1 VPLSSSASLAP
12 HPRVGVRLSRQV
24 ATAPVAVHSPLL
36 PPSAPVPQTAPS
48 ARRPGSQGRPWWD
61 GPAAGWSIATALAAV
76 AGFVLTAGIGTPS
89 PWADEGATYLAVQ
102 RTWQQIAV
110 LWQGRDAPWVPYYY
124 LAKAWSILLHAVL
137 PGTSTLVALRLLSAV
152 AAAGAVLALYAI
164 IARNAGRI
172 GGIFAA
178 LVLVSLPGFSRYAQE
193 ARGYSL
199 LAFAATVSWLL
210 SDRWLRPGR
219 VATLTGTS
227 VRRGDGRDGYPSVG
241 AGGAYALG
249 LAAVAAVHTFGVFQ
263 WPAHLVSVLVAPGE
277 RHVRA
282 RRVAGFALLGL
293 IAVALAGA
301 QLWISLQHGTGPTNA
316 QAARLVTLGAIANLL
331 ARAMS
336 FVATPV
342 VSAPILALASVG
354 LLSRVDGKR
363 QLPVNL
369 LIWLVVPLG
378 LAIGLG
384 VMRTNL
390 FRLRYWIALLPPLA
404 GLAGLGLL
412 AVGTAIVRLGVRG
425 FGTRGAAPAR
435 ALASAVVLG
444 VLGLQVAVTA
454 QAQQQVRAVDGH
466 SEDLSQVMAEIAR
479 ERAGHPG
486 LVVAVSSPTGSGML
500 AASDPALLAQNP
512 LQHISATLPVV
523 WTSPTAAHIVRQD
536 LAGTHDVLWIHRGTQ
551 PPAIAALH
559 LPHALAQLH
568 PTVVWSK
575 SASVDWT
582 LVLLRT

>member
-1 VPLSSSASLAP
+1 VALSSSASLAP
-12 HPRVGVRLSRQV
+12 HPRARIRGPRLVRRDGAL
-24 ATAPVAVHSPLL
+24 VHPPLL
-36 PPSAPVPQTAPS
+36 QPSAPAPQAAAS
-48 ARRPGSQGRPWWD
+48 VQAASRERPWWD
-61 GPAAGWSIATALAAV
+61 GRAAGWAVAVALAAV

-102 RTWQQIAV
+102 RTWQEIAV
-110 LWQGRDAPWVPYYY
+110 LWQGRDAPWVPYYA
-124 LAKAWSILLHAVL
+124 LAKAWTILLHAVW
-137 PGTSTLVALRLLSAV
+137 PGMSTLVALRLLSAV
-152 AAAGAVLALYAI
+152 TAAGTVLVLYAI

-172 GGIFAA
+172 GGILAA
-178 LVLVSLPGFSRYAQE
+178 LMLVSLPGFSRYAQE

-199 LAFAATVSWLL
+199 LALAAAVSWLL

-219 VATLTGTS
+219 IATLTGTS
-227 VRRGDGRDGYPSVG
+227 LRSGGGRDGYPSVG

-263 WPAHLVSVLVAPGE
+263 WPAHLVSVLAARGE
-277 RHVRA
+277 RSVRA
-282 RRVAGFALLGL
+282 RRAAGFALLGL
-293 IAVALAGA
+293 VAVALAGA

-316 QAARLVTLGAIANLL
+316 QAARIVTIGAIGNLL

-342 VSAPILALASVG
+342 VSVPVLALALVG
-354 LLSRVDGKR
+354 LLSRVEGKR
-363 QLPVNL
+363 QLPLNL
-369 LIWLVVPLG
+369 LIWLVIPLT

-390 FRLRYWIALLPPLA
+390 FRLRYWIAFLPPLA

-412 AVGTAIVRLGVRG
+412 AVGTAIVRLAVRG

-435 ALASAVVLG
+435 VLASAVVLG
-444 VLGLQVAVTA
+444 VLGLQAAVTA
-454 QAQQQVRAVDGH
+454 QAQQQVRAIDGH
-466 SEDLSQVMAEIAR
+466 SEDLGPVLAAIAR
-479 ERAGHPG
+479 ERAAHPG
-486 LVVAVSSPTGSGML
+486 LVVAISSPTGSGML

-536 LAGTHDVLWIHRGTQ
+536 LAGAHEVLWVHRGVGS
-551 PPAIAALH
+551 PAVAARH
-559 LPHALAQLH
+559 LPHTLAQLH
-568 PTVVWSK
+568 PTVI
-575 SASVDWT
+575 SAQPAGPDWT
-582 LVLLRT
+582 VVLLRT